1 MSEAETKAQ
10 DKKYSDLI
18 DLIGDM
24 KDTQMDLEDEVSK
37 MREQMA
43 LLSELLEPE
52 ARRDLGPWDSAA

>member
-1 MSEAETKAQ
+1 MSETQAQ
-10 DKKYSDLI
+10 EKEYSDLI

-24 KDTQMDLEDEVSK
+24 KDKQMDLEDEVSK

-52 ARRDLGPWDSAA
+52 ARRALGPWDSTA

>member
-1 MSEAETKAQ
+1 MSETQAQ
-10 DKKYSDLI
+10 EKEYGDLI

-24 KDTQMDLEDEVSK
+24 KDKQMDLEDEVSK

-52 ARRDLGPWDSAA
+52 ARRTLGPWDSTA